1 MFSYQLVQG
10 ECHASTMSLER
21 RAFYIAFGLCWTVC
35 TFVGGYFVARE
46 PLNEVLLRRQA
57 LLDERGH
64 VLLPENLRSL
74 DEPGSHAL
82 DVASGIHLA
91 DLFECK
97 RCAGGLTWA
106 RIAP

>member
-46 PLNEVLLRRQA
+46 PLNEVLLLTLIIAFATGLVHRVCSW
-57 LLDERGH
+57 LSK
-64 VLLPENLRSL
+64 NL
-74 DEPGSHAL
+74 
-82 DVASGIHLA
+82 
-91 DLFECK
+91 
-97 RCAGGLTWA
+97 
-106 RIAP
+106 